1 MNVVCIARLEE
12 AAALIHSLPQ
22 DLIGKADGFAE
33 NRRMTYL
40 AGRALLQLYLQQS
53 GLCPEGLPAM
63 ASSPEGKPCFPAYP
77 EICFNISHSGDMLAL
92 AVGDTPQGIDIE
104 RMRLRKNQD
113 ALERRVLSEE
123 ELAWVRSEEEMRTGR
138 FCLLWTLRE
147 CLLKLSGRGLGGLDE
162 VHPYPEKWRI
172 VYNAH
177 PAGRVYSLR
186 TAELLGSGFPGW
198 LSVFAD
204 GHLPQLYLFE
214 HGDLRGVAAPQACV
228 FTLEPHA

>member
-12 AAALIHSLPQ
+12 AAALISSLPQ
-22 DLIGKADGFAE
+22 DLIDKADGFADK
-33 NRRMTYL
+33 RRQTFL
-40 AGRALLQLYLQQS
+40 AGRALLQFYLQQS

-63 ASSPEGKPCFPAYP
+63 ASSPEGKPCFPAHP

-104 RMRLRKNQD
+104 RVRLRKNQD
-113 ALERRVLSEE
+113 GLEHRVLSEE
-123 ELAWVRSEEEMRTGR
+123 ELTWVRSDEGMRADR

-162 VHPYPEKWRI
+162 VRPDPESGRI
-172 VYNAH
+172 AYNAH

-186 TAELLGSGFPGW
+186 AAGLLGGDFQGW
-198 LSVFAD
+198 LSVFAEEQA
-204 GHLPQLYLFE
+204 PQLYLFE

-228 FTLEPHA
+228 FTLGSRA